1 MHECLGP
8 FGFQLKGKGKGKGK
22 GIKTNLPTRD
32 VKCVTLLAFSE
43 CNWVWG
49 KKSGHLIVI
58 TCSAL

>member
-32 VKCVTLLAFSE
+32 LKCVTLLAFSE
-43 CNWVWG
+43 GNWVWG
-49 KKSGHLIVI
+49 
-58 TCSAL
+58 